1 MNFQGCTTSKK
12 SQKAVR
18 QQNWGSVG
26 FPFAVRRI
34 FWKMPSFFQGLG
46 SKGRF
51 EVDVVCYENPFER
64 FLLGIISTFFGGS
77 LGFYDVR
84 VYPCIGEV
92 EVALLWEIFSNI

>member
-1 MNFQGCTTSKK
+1 M
-12 SQKAVR
+12 
-18 QQNWGSVG
+18 
-26 FPFAVRRI
+26 RRI

-77 LGFYDVR
+77 LGF
-84 VYPCIGEV
+84 
-92 EVALLWEIFSNI
+92 L